1 MQLLFRIPSLL
12 VIFGQSLMHCMAGR
26 EMCRDRFWLKV
37 YIFFFFL
44 KNLIVVNLPAFLFG
58 IRE

>member
-26 EMCRDRFWLKV
+26 ETCRDRFWLKV
-37 YIFFFFL
+37 YIFFF
-44 KNLIVVNLPAFLFG
+44 KNLIVVNLRSFLFG
-58 IRE
+58 ICE

>member
-26 EMCRDRFWLKV
+26 ETCRGRFWLKAS
-37 YIFFFFL
+37 FFFFCL
-44 KNLIVVNLPAFLFG
+44 KNLIVVNLRAFLFG
-58 IRE
+58 ICE